1 MSFEKVNRN
10 VKKNISYEINIFH
23 MKINNLKILAK
34 WAYCVHPLPP
44 PAKCPPK
51 EVLYEND
58 IHPSFIHCNTL
69 SNEKRIDKQKF
80 SEIKFE
86 KNQKNSCQTQYI
98 SYEMHN
104 FSYENQELKK
114 IIAKMEIL

>member
-1 MSFEKVNRN
+1 
-10 VKKNISYEINIFH
+10 

-58 IHPSFIHCNTL
+58 IHPSFIHCNTF

-86 KNQKNSCQTQYI
+86 KNQKTVARLNTFHMKST
-98 SYEMHN
+98 N
-104 FSYENQELKK
+104 FHMKIKNLKK
-114 IIAKMEIL
+114 

>member
-34 WAYCVHPLPP
+34 WAYCVHPLPPP

-86 KNQKNSCQTQYI
+86 KNQKNSC
-98 SYEMHN
+98 
-104 FSYENQELKK
+104 
-114 IIAKMEIL
+114 

>member
-51 EVLYEND
+51 EVLYEYD

-69 SNEKRIDKQKF
+69 SNEKRRDKQKF

-86 KNQKNSCQTQYI
+86 KNQKTVVRLNTFHMKCTVFHMKI
-98 SYEMHN
+98 KN
-104 FSYENQELKK
+104 LKK
-114 IIAKMEIL
+114 